1 MQMKCLV
8 KHILFLCLTKNHVLC
23 TIDVLFFLEWGG
35 GGGVLGD
42 TRSKCIEYYI
52 SCYQYHT
59 NVIDMTPGI
68 HLLANSSK
76 ELK

>member
-1 MQMKCLV
+1 MEMKCLV
-8 KHILFLCLTKNHVLC
+8 KHILFLCLTKNHVLY
-23 TIDVLFFLEWGG
+23 TIDVLYFGG
-35 GGGVLGD
+35 WGGVLGD
-42 TRSKCIEYYI
+42 TRSKCIEDYI
-52 SCYQYHT
+52 SCSQYHT